1 MRVIK
6 NALVQIEG
14 RFEELDAVIEGGVIT
29 ALNPRGGEY
38 PGAEITDA
46 SGLCLSYGL
55 CDIHTHLREPGFGYK
70 ETIASGSLAGAAGG
84 YTTLCAMPNL
94 KPVPDSEEHMRAQLD
109 IIKKDAVIDVLP
121 FASIT
126 VGQKGQAL
134 SEMKDLA
141 PLCCAFS
148 DDGKGVQNGEMMA
161 AAMKLAAE
169 LKKPISAHCED
180 ESLIPAGGCVSPYA
194 GEKWGC
200 VGIPPESEYKQV
212 ERDVALAKEYGC
224 VYNVCHVSCVRTVE
238 AVNEASDS
246 RITCEVSP
254 HHLFFCDEDIAS
266 DDGKYRMNPPLR
278 TREDMMYLRRA
289 LAEGDIAFIATDHAP
304 HSAEEKGKGLSGS
317 AFGITGIETALSAVH
332 TLDLMPLEK
341 LLFIMSDKPRR
352 WLGLESGIKVGA
364 KADLMLFD
372 PNADWYVDPEKL
384 VTKGKS
390 TPFAGLTLKGRVT
403 ETIYGGKTVWKAL

>member
-1 MRVIK
+1 VRVIK

-14 RFEELDAVIEGGVIT
+14 RFEEKDIVIDGGIIT
-29 ALNPRGGEY
+29 AVNDRGGNY

-46 SGLCLSYGL
+46 SGLWISSGL

-94 KPVPDSEEHMRAQLD
+94 NPVPDSAEHMRAQLD
-109 IIKKDAVIDVLP
+109 IIEKDAVIRVLP
-121 FASIT
+121 YASIT
-126 VGQKGQAL
+126 VGQKGQEL
-134 SEMKDLA
+134 SAMEELA

-148 DDGKGVQNGEMMA
+148 DDGKGVQRSEMMA
-161 AAMKLAAE
+161 EAMKLAAK
-169 LKKPISAHCED
+169 LGKPISAHCED
-180 ESLIPAGGCVSPYA
+180 ESLIPKGGCVSPDA
-194 GEKWGC
+194 AERWNC
-200 VGIPPESEYKQV
+200 VGIPPESEYAQV
-212 ERDVALAKEYGC
+212 ERDIELAKQAGC

-238 AVNEASDS
+238 AVKAADP

-254 HHLFFCDEDIAS
+254 HHLYFCDEDINA
-266 DDGKYRMNPPLR
+266 DDGRFRMNPPLR
-278 TREDMMYLRRA
+278 TREDMMYLRKA

-304 HSAEEKGKGLSGS
+304 HSAEEKAKKLAGS
-317 AFGITGIETALSAVH
+317 AFGITGIETALSAVYS
-332 TLDLMPLEK
+332 LDLMDPAK

-352 WLGLESGIKVGA
+352 WLGLESGIKAGA
-364 KADLMLFD
+364 RADLMLFD
-372 PNADWYVDPEKL
+372 PNGSWEVDPDKL

-390 TPFAGLTLKGRVT
+390 TPFAGLTLRGKVI